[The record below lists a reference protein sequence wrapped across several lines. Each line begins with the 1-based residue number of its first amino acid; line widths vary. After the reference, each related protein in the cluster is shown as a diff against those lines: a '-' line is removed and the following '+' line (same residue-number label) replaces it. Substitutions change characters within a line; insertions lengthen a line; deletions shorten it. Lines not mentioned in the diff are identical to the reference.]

1 MSMACATLGPLPSKK
16 EQGEFHG
23 VSMNMCMRLAHYMIM
38 QGLGVTKDW
47 DRNAH
52 DNLNFVSCVHLRNMS
67 HISLGLL
74 SMFLHTCC
82 DKSLIPANKGNLRL
96 LAPSPVFKSKEEAQI
111 EYDVR
116 LHTDTHQHRMRGK
129 SDNVLSVASRMV
141 NNINWE
147 ILEFANG
154 QCALWYMPVLRD
166 YVQMCQAQTRANFFP
181 FPPES
186 VAHTAFMFE
195 DMFLANRRYMESLEK
210 QWSSA
215 GMDCEE
221 QLFHTDMKMYLQSRY
236 CTWVTA

>member
-1 MSMACATLGPLPSKK
+1 MTLRISRGHAARGRLLPIACVSAFQDSPVSMACATLGPLPSKK

-186 VAHTAFMFE
+186 VAHTAFM
-195 DMFLANRRYMESLEK
+195 NNVRGHVSGK
-210 QWSSA
+210 PSIHGIS
-215 GMDCEE
+215 
-221 QLFHTDMKMYLQSRY
+221 
-236 CTWVTA
+236 